1 MKIKWIAGAALFATC
16 LFAQDHAEFKGWMKS
31 TAGSFSA
38 ARKSVEAK
46 QGPETAESAEK
57 LAGLFAH
64 VADHF
69 GEDKMEDGVKIAH
82 NAEHAAKALAAAAN
96 AGDWD
101 KASAELKTIG
111 GACQSCHSAHREKLP
126 DGTFKMK

>member
-1 MKIKWIAGAALFATC
+1 MKITWIAGAALFATA

-31 TAGSFSA
+31 TGGEFSA
-38 ARKSVEAK
+38 ARKGVAAK
-46 QGPETAESAEK
+46 QGPETAEAAEK

-69 GEDKMEDGVKIAH
+69 KEDKMEDGVKIA
-82 NAEHAAKALAAAAN
+82 NEAEHASKSLAEAAK

-101 KASAELKTIG
+101 KASAEVKTIG
-111 GACQSCHSAHREKLP
+111 GSCQSCHAAHREKLP
-126 DGTFKMK
+126 DGSFKMK